1 MHTVLHSFVVSPER
15 AHQIQFQDMDAD
27 SENQLLFKPS
37 DRIRVTW
44 LPEAV
49 IPSYLTSSTEQ
60 VNVDIEVFEEIRVR
74 DWKELLELTQTAVPN
89 SGSQEIVIPPQ
100 IRLQCQSE
108 LFVNNICPVAIRV
121 SITMGTLLTTTGGET
136 IDSPFLRTI
145 GIWSGVAFIQ
155 SRAFSEPQFSTACD
169 IWANPRGPS
178 GASHNTPEEIWRRL
192 PACPPLV
199 TQARLDPKFE
209 LEEMESVLGSTSTM
223 YPEQSMK
230 FFHPN
235 LMECYRQRTP
245 DISSE

>member
-1 MHTVLHSFVVSPER
+1 MNATE
-15 AHQIQFQDMDAD
+15 DD
-27 SENQLLFKPS
+27 QLLFKPS
-37 DRIRVTW
+37 DTIHVTW
-44 LPEAV
+44 PPEEV
-49 IPSYLTSSTEQ
+49 IPPYLTSGTDQ
-60 VNVDIEVFEEIRVR
+60 VNVDIEVFEEIGERN
-74 DWKELLELTQTAVPN
+74 WKELLELSQINVSN
-89 SGSQEIVIPPQ
+89 SGSQEIVIPSQ

-108 LFVNNICPVAIRV
+108 LSATHVCPVAIRV
-121 SITMGTLLTTTGGET
+121 SITLGTLLTTTGGEI

-145 GIWSGVAFIQ
+145 GIWSGVAFVQ

-192 PACPPLV
+192 PACPPLLS
-199 TQARLDPKFE
+199 QARLDPKFE

-245 DISSE
+245 EMITK